1 MGPPVSRPLTALF
14 ATPVVTVA
22 AVVGTSCPR
31 PPRHAARCSVACV
44 PHAALASARRAVAC
58 TYPSPPPLA
67 PAAVGRKG
75 GRGCV
80 APVVTP
86 AASANDNG
94 QRQRQRARG
103 PASAAADHQQRLPPC
118 CPLVSPSTLLQPSAL
133 LQPRLH
139 PPPYLTHASL
149 SASATGRGVGGGGQ
163 WGGRGWG
170 GGQWGDV
177 VGVADGE
184 GEVAGETVH
193 RQPPL
198 AFPSLSLLHVQHYS
212 FFSRAYVF
220 VHCVAH
226 TPLMKASHIPLESR
240 HLKLTSVQVSASFV
254 IRADRDGVLNRG
266 ACCPAHARSAAL
278 PARTSRPAASRV
290 APLLQPA
297 RRAPLLPARCAL
309 QPARRALLQPA
320 RRALLP
326 PESRPAAARAS
337 RPAAARASRPAAARA
352 SRPAAARASRPTAAQ
367 RVMPCSP
374 HVKPCSP
381 HVKPCC
387 SLRDAPCCSPRL
399 APRCCPARRALLPC
413 CPAQRATRCPVQRV
427 ALPLGPRAMLPCP

>member
-184 GEVAGETVH
+184 GEVA
-193 RQPPL
+193 
-198 AFPSLSLLHVQHYS
+198 
-212 FFSRAYVF
+212 
-220 VHCVAH
+220 
-226 TPLMKASHIPLESR
+226 
-240 HLKLTSVQVSASFV
+240 
-254 IRADRDGVLNRG
+254 